1 MESIYTMVSGYRF
14 VKDFWMNSYVMS
26 REIDGMNSYSRE
38 ARKSLINLR
47 LYRSFRT
54 DMDLLIWYSSDDLHA
69 ILSVKEK
76 YASILGRYADSVYS
90 SLSIYDQSPYMN
102 GRKSLRD
109 NLNQEPLEYFVA
121 YPMSKSPEWYLL
133 DYDERKEIMMD
144 HIRSAMS
151 NPEQDGI
158 RSYTTYSFG
167 IGDQEFVVLYE
178 VPDLVKWSH
187 VTEKLREA
195 RARKWISKETPILIG
210 MYSDPLNFEFL
221 SIH

>member
-1 MESIYTMVSGYRF
+1 
-14 VKDFWMNSYVMS
+14 
-26 REIDGMNSYSRE
+26 
-38 ARKSLINLR
+38 
-47 LYRSFRT
+47 
-54 DMDLLIWYSSDDLHA
+54 
-69 ILSVKEK
+69 
-76 YASILGRYADSVYS
+76 
-90 SLSIYDQSPYMN
+90 MN
-102 GRKSLRD
+102 GKKSLRD

-151 NPEQDGI
+151 NPEQEGI

-178 VPDLVKWSH
+178 VPDLAKWSH

-195 RARKWISKETPILIG
+195 KARKWISKETPILIG

-221 SIH
+221 PIH